1 MVIWIIGMSASGKTT
16 LAKEMVSQLNDN
28 GEKWLLMDGDRFR
41 SILGEDLGHTVDDRR
56 KVGERIMNFSHEC
69 SQQGIN
75 LIVSILSIFPEH
87 QDLNRLNIDEYKEI
101 FLDVSLEKLKER
113 DNKNLY
119 KNAEDG
125 VIKNV
130 VGIDI
135 PFPKPKD
142 SDIVIN
148 NNEDLDSIASVAN
161 RALKKLNLLDSR
173 YQYTY
178 TRMDLL
184 SHKEKY
190 QYTKFI
196 GEEFLEAYKRDRKE
210 KLNYLEDKVK
220 VLMSSFSSD
229 NGITKRLA
237 LFGKNPMIKSELIE
251 DELGRFTLEE
261 KSILEIESFLL
272 DWIDLINDE
281 KIIESEL
288 KNQIFSM
295 VKKFEITKR
304 LFQTYSFP
312 DMKRGDDE
320 VLNLMPYILFHTL
333 LFKSIDKVKSKE
345 EEMILFNCALKV
357 GDIISS
363 SINRITT
370 PCEVILSRNAFEME
384 LDYFRSIRSL

>member
-1 MVIWIIGMSASGKTT
+1 MQSAIPLCIFAFAIAIVSNPEEQYRFTVIPGTFIVSNPIKETILPILSPCSASGVAFPIIT
-16 LAKEMVSQLNDN
+16 S
-28 GEKWLLMDGDRFR
+28 
-41 SILGEDLGHTVDDRR
+41 
-56 KVGERIMNFSHEC
+56 
-69 SQQGIN
+69 
-75 LIVSILSIFPEH
+75 SIFSVLKLGIEFTKIA
-87 QDLNRLNIDEYKEI
+87 RACGYKHTASGALSSEI
-101 FLDVSLEKLKER
+101 K
-113 DNKNLY
+113 
-119 KNAEDG
+119 AE
-125 VIKNV
+125 
-130 VGIDI
+130 
-135 PFPKPKD
+135 
-142 SDIVIN
+142 
-148 NNEDLDSIASVAN
+148 
-161 RALKKLNLLDSR
+161 LKKETSLGS
-173 YQYTY
+173 
-178 TRMDLL
+178 
-184 SHKEKY
+184 S
-190 QYTKFI
+190 
-196 GEEFLEAYKRDRKE
+196 FLEAYKRDRKE

-229 NGITKRLA
+229 NGNTKRLA

-312 DMKRGDDE
+312 DMKRGDNE